1 MNFAIVRLLAVAAV
15 AAAAAWGWQAN
26 RYETTIAQMQRD
38 HAIERQAAVDTVV
51 TALQAAITK
60 HRQLTD
66 QLDALGRTHFSEM
79 QRATVENTR
88 MQHAL
93 AAGDVRMSVR
103 ARCQPDAGA
112 GASEDQPGAGLGDG
126 AAGRCEL
133 SGEDAADLVDLFAG
147 AERDAE
153 KLRYFQ
159 ARERALEGAGVCV
172 EP

>member
-26 RYETTIAQMQRD
+26 RYETTIEQMQRD
-38 HAIERQAAVDTVV
+38 HARERQVAVDTVV
-51 TALQAAITK
+51 TALQAAIAR

-66 QLDALGRTHFSEM
+66 QLDALDRTHFSEM
-79 QRATVENTR
+79 QHATAENTR
-88 MQHAL
+88 LQRAL

-103 ARCQPDAGA
+103 ARCRPDARAGA
-112 GASEDQPGAGLGDG
+112 GEDQPGAGLGDG